1 MNRKI
6 ITLLFA
12 SFVTVSAFAA
22 DVQSFETC
30 FSDTLLFKKR
40 IVKNIIRLSPNPTL
54 NGTVS
59 INSTS
64 NEGNLQVYI
73 FDLSGTLMHQLTLRD
88 KEKYVL
94 RNLKK
99 GTYIYDVFKYD
110 ESIDSGRILV
120 K

>member
-6 ITLLFA
+6 ITLLLA
-12 SFVTVSAFAA
+12 SIVTLSASAA
-22 DVQSFETC
+22 DVKGSESY
-30 FSDTLLFKKR
+30 FSDTLLFRKKAFR
-40 IVKNIIRLSPNPTL
+40 NIIRLSPNPTV

-59 INSTS
+59 INSMI
-64 NEGNLQVYI
+64 NEGKLQVYI
-73 FDLSGTLMHQLTLRD
+73 FDLSGTLMHQLTLSD

-99 GTYIYDVFKYD
+99 GTYVYDVFKYD
-110 ESIDSGRILV
+110 ESIDSGRIIV

>member
-1 MNRKI
+1 MNRKTL
-6 ITLLFA
+6 TLLLA
-12 SFVTVSAFAA
+12 SFITITASAGE
-22 DVQSFETC
+22 VKSFETS

-40 IVKNIIRLSPNPTL
+40 SLRNIIRLSPNPTV

-59 INSTS
+59 VSSMS
-64 NEGNLQVYI
+64 NEGKLQVYI
-73 FDLSGTLMHQLTLRD
+73 FDLSGTLMHQLTLED

-99 GTYIYDVFKYD
+99 GIYIYDVFKYD
-110 ESIDSGRILV
+110 ESIDSGRIIV